1 MKKINF
7 FLILFLIFLISCG
20 NVGKILR
27 NEKINS
33 TDEFLV
39 KKKDPLILPPD
50 LDKVPEPG
58 SVLENKKK
66 EKDSLK
72 EIINKNKNKKIKSST
87 SSSVEESILK
97 RLPNEGQIT
106 QR

>member
-7 FLILFLIFLISCG
+7 LILLLFLFITSCG

-27 NEKINS
+27 NEKIEN

-58 SVLENKKK
+58 DIYENRKKNK
-66 EKDSLK
+66 ESIR
-72 EIINKNKNKKIKSST
+72 EIIKKNDNTKVKSN
-87 SSSVEESILK
+87 SSSSIEESILK
-97 RLPNEGQIT
+97 RLPK
-106 QR
+106 

>member
-1 MKKINF
+1 MYLKKINF
-7 FLILFLIFLISCG
+7 FLTLFFIFLISCG

-27 NEKINS
+27 NEKINT

-66 EKDSLK
+66 EKESLK
-72 EIINKNKNKKIKSST
+72 EIIKKNENTNIKSST

-97 RLPNEGQIT
+97 RLP
-106 QR
+106 

>member
-1 MKKINF
+1 MKLLSIL
-7 FLILFLIFLISCG
+7 LIYLIFLSSCG

-50 LDKVPEPG
+50 FDKIPTPG
-58 SVLENKKK
+58 EMSNDKDNKR
-66 EKDSLK
+66 EFK
-72 EIINKNKNKKIKSST
+72 EIIKNNKSKKIKSKNPHQ
-87 SSSVEESILK
+87 LK
-97 RLPNEGQIT
+97 RQF
-106 QR
+106 